1 MTADTSLA
9 SLFENTQRTVFF
21 KCAIRPQPRVVY
33 VSQAVEILLG
43 YRPESLHGDPTAV
56 FELVEPADRPLLRRF
71 FNDPGSCPC
80 PMVINYRHRDG
91 SRVTLEYDYHVIT
104 DGDEVEVEGLAQ
116 DVTAKRAKELELEQL
131 SYELERAR
139 FETLRRLALAAEY
152 RDDQTHEHTQR
163 VAETCG
169 LICRS
174 LCMSEEQTRVIKLAA
189 PLHDVGKIGIPDRI
203 LLKPG
208 PLTLVEFEA
217 MKTHTTIGGAIL
229 SGSHSPILDV
239 GADIALGHHERW
251 DGTGYPS
258 GVAREAIPQ
267 AARILAVADVLDALT
282 HDRPYKPAWHLER
295 ALQEILDGR
304 GSQFDPAVV
313 DALFNVIATPEEA
326 ALASVID
333 IR

>member
-1 MTADTSLA
+1 MKADTSLT
-9 SLFENTQRTVFF
+9 SLLENTQRTVFF
-21 KCAIRPQPRVVY
+21 KCVIKPNPEIVY
-33 VSQAVEILLG
+33 VSPAVETLLG
-43 YRPESLHGDPTAV
+43 YGPDALYGDPTAIV
-56 FELVEPADRPLLRRF
+56 DLAEPTDKTLLHRF
-71 FNDPGSCPC
+71 FQDPESCPS
-80 PMVINYRHRDG
+80 PMIVNYRHRDG
-91 SRVTLEYDYHVIT
+91 SQVTLEYDYHVIR
-104 DGDEVEVEGLAQ
+104 DGDVVEVEGLAQ
-116 DVTAKRAKELELEQL
+116 DVTAKRAKEMELEML
-131 SYELERAR
+131 SHELERAR

-174 LCMSEEQTRVIKLAA
+174 LGLSEDQTNVIKLAA

-208 PLTLVEFEA
+208 RLTRSEFEE

-251 DGTGYPS
+251 DGTGYPA
-258 GVAREAIPQ
+258 GVAREAIPLP
-267 AARILAVADVLDALT
+267 ARILAVADVLDALM
-282 HDRPYKPAWHLER
+282 HDRPYKPAWPLER

-304 GSQFDPAVV
+304 GSQFAPDVV
-313 DALFNVIATPEEA
+313 DALFRVIATPEEA

-333 IR
+333 LR